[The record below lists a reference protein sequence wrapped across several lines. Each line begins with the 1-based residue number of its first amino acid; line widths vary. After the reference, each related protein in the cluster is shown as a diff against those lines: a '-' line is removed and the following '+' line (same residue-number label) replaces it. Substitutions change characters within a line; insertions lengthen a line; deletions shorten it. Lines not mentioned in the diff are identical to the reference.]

1 MNWRNKYVI
10 LQHTII
16 GILIFYFIIH
26 PLTMVIYWYDSVK
39 TPFSTD
45 QFLEVVGNRFMHSFS
60 FHMMGMSLA
69 FIIIG
74 ALVGLSSG
82 FYYKKIME
90 KNQTLKRQEQQL
102 ERNIEFIISN
112 GESEQVEFKSSLR
125 YDYVNDKINK
135 DLEKVILKTIAGFLN
150 AKGGTLIIGVD
161 DSGTIL
167 GLDKDYVS
175 LRKKDKDGF
184 ELHLVQL
191 ISSRIGT
198 EFCSMIHI
206 SFYKIKDKD
215 ICSLDAQSSSV
226 PAYVNT
232 GGKTLF
238 YLRTGNSTKQLTV
251 EETVN
256 YLNFKNK

>member
-26 PLTMVIYWYDSVK
+26 PLTMVIYWYEYTK
-39 TPFSTD
+39 TAFNAK
-45 QFLEVVGNRFMHSFS
+45 QFLDVLISRFSDSFS
-60 FHMMGMSLA
+60 LHMMGMSLA
-69 FIIIG
+69 FVIIG
-74 ALVGLSSG
+74 ALVGFSSG
-82 FYYKKIME
+82 LYYKKIME
-90 KNQTLKRQEQQL
+90 KNKTLKQQEQQL
-102 ERNIEFIISN
+102 ERDIEYIINS
-112 GESEQVEFKSSLR
+112 GESEKIEFKSSLR

-135 DLEKVILKTIAGFLN
+135 NLEKVILKTIAGFLN
-150 AKGGTLIIGVD
+150 AKGGTLLVGVD
-161 DSGTIL
+161 DSGNAL
-167 GLDKDYVS
+167 GLDKDYAS

-198 EFCSMIHI
+198 EFCSIIHI
-206 SFYKIKDKD
+206 SFYQMKGKD
-215 ICSLDAQSSSV
+215 ICSLGVQSSSV
-226 PAYVNT
+226 PAYVNV
-232 GGKTLF
+232 GGKTTF

-256 YLNFKNK
+256 YLNFNK